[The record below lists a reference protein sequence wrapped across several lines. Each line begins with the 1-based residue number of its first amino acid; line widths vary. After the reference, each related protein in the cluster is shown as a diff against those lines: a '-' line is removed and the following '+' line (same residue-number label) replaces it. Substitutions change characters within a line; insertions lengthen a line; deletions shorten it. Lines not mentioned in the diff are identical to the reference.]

1 MCQAIV
7 RCYGTA
13 EYQSRTADT
22 VNPRKSSG
30 ACYNGSMEN
39 VAQARSLVGQWGD
52 QHSHAVLFDDES
64 STLLDVASGKR
75 VKLSWGDVKAFE
87 EKIHPETGD
96 RYLVLLFESGKQIAL
111 VDPGG
116 IAFAPSTE
124 NCGPLENLP
133 AVVCLRDFFTLKQ
146 RVDHYLYDHPDEPPP
161 RECLDMI
168 MICIAT
174 LDGARAVGFD
184 VGDLEGE
191 LEKSLNEVERRKQ

>member
-1 MCQAIV
+1 MVQGWI
-7 RCYGTA
+7 
-13 EYQSRTADT
+13 
-22 VNPRKSSG
+22 
-30 ACYNGSMEN
+30 
-39 VAQARSLVGQWGD
+39 GQ
-52 QHSHAVLFDDES
+52 HTNAVLYDEGS
-64 STLLDVASGKR
+64 ATLRDVASGKTL
-75 VKLSWGDVKAFE
+75 KFQAGDIVAVE

-116 IAFAPSTE
+116 VAFAPSTE
-124 NCGPLENLP
+124 NSGPMANLP
-133 AVVCLRDFFTLKQ
+133 AVVCLRDFLTLKQ

-161 RECLDMI
+161 RECLDLV

-191 LEKSLNEVERRKQ
+191 LEKALNELERRAG